1 MLSQTDHHFTP
12 RPTESDEFAG
22 LVQRAAVQIGSLRR
36 TLEEAG
42 DCDRLIRER
51 AAELARR
58 VEQGERFNREM
69 DTRLASAT
77 GAVTVLEK
85 TAASLHALE
94 DLIARI
100 QGAKDEWERQWTAR
114 LDEERAAF
122 EARLNQHVRAV
133 DERLEANARRIDAV
147 SAGIDRKAAAI
158 QARCALAL
166 DQSEERIAHLE
177 RRAADLAGPT
187 LDEFESLFNRAQTLI
202 GSASGTPTGRD
213 GALAAAVSGAEQA
226 ITDCNDAAARLNAL
240 IENSRPARESI
251 EALTTAATERAA
263 LLDRCMNQATDQAQA
278 LVTIVKDV
286 MPILE
291 RAESKR
297 TLRTAA

>member
-1 MLSQTDHHFTP
+1 MLSRTDHHTSP
-12 RPTESDEFAG
+12 RTTESDEFAG

-51 AAELARR
+51 SAELARR

-69 DTRLASAT
+69 DSRLEAAT
-77 GAVTVLEK
+77 GAVAILEK
-85 TAASLHALE
+85 TAANLHALE
-94 DLIARI
+94 GLIGRI
-100 QGAKDEWERQWTAR
+100 QVAKDEWERQWTAR
-114 LDEERAAF
+114 LDEERSAF
-122 EARLNQHVRAV
+122 EARLNQHIRAV

-147 SAGIDRKAAAI
+147 SAGLDRKAAAI
-158 QARCALAL
+158 QARCALVL
-166 DQSEERIAHLE
+166 DQSEERIAQLE
-177 RRAADLAGPT
+177 RRAADLAGPA
-187 LDEFESLFNRAQTLI
+187 LDEFETLFNRAQSLI
-202 GSASGTPTGRD
+202 GSPAGGSSARE
-213 GALAAAVSGAEQA
+213 GALTAAVAGAEQA
-226 ITDCNDAAARLNAL
+226 VTDCNDAAARLNAL

-251 EALTTAATERAA
+251 EALTTAAAERAA

-297 TLRTAA
+297 PLRAAA